1 MGMSVLRAQR
11 EVDSAAFAEWIAYW
25 NVKAVLEGS
34 AQPEPTPA
42 ELGDKIAAWA
52 AMQNVRKAR

>member
-25 NVKAVLEGS
+25 NVKAELEGS
-34 AQPEPTPA
+34 VQPEPSPA
-42 ELGDKIAAWA
+42 ELGDKIRAV
-52 AMQNVRKAR
+52 MQNARKGR